1 MADIGNLKKVDIKI
15 LVTQDN
21 FHIEVPEFIHKNK
34 RVIDN
39 YEDLANVVIDMLKS
53 RYFFNIE
60 KNHMKDLMD
69 DLVFIFNPG
78 SEENI
83 ARVQN
88 LIYDSESDSE
98 ESCEDADDDNRFKEI
113 IEKKSRKSD
122 KSDNKSK

>member
-1 MADIGNLKKVDIKI
+1 MADAGNLKKIVINT

-21 FHIEVPEFIHKNK
+21 FHIEVPEFIHRKT

-39 YEDLANVVIDMLKS
+39 YEDMANVVIDMLKC

-69 DLVFIFNPG
+69 DLVFIFNPS

-88 LIYDSESDSE
+88 LIYDSDESDGSDESDDGVE
-98 ESCEDADDDNRFKEI
+98 EITRD
-113 IEKKSRKSD
+113 
-122 KSDNKSK
+122 

>member
-1 MADIGNLKKVDIKI
+1 MADAGNLKKIVINT

-21 FHIEVPEFIHKNK
+21 FHIEVPEFIHRKK

-39 YEDLANVVIDMLKS
+39 YEDMANVVIDMLKC

-60 KNHMKDLMD
+60 KNHLKDLMD
-69 DLVFIFNPG
+69 DLVFIFNPS

-88 LIYDSESDSE
+88 LIYDSDDSE
-98 ESCEDADDDNRFKEI
+98 DSGDSDDGIEDI
-113 IEKKSRKSD
+113 SRD
-122 KSDNKSK
+122 

>member
-1 MADIGNLKKVDIKI
+1 MADVGNLKKVVIKT

-21 FHIEVPEFIHKNK
+21 FHLEVPEFIHKNK

-39 YEDLANVVIDMLKS
+39 YEDLANVVFDMLKA

-60 KNHMKDLMD
+60 KNHLKDLMD

-88 LIYDSESDSE
+88 LIYDSDSESDMSGDDG
-98 ESCEDADDDNRFKEI
+98 EDGRFEEI
-113 IEKKSRKSD
+113 IEKKSKKSD
-122 KSDNKSK
+122 KKRS

>member
-1 MADIGNLKKVDIKI
+1 MADIGNLKKVDIKT

-88 LIYDSESDSE
+88 LIYDSDSDS
-98 ESCEDADDDNRFKEI
+98 D
-113 IEKKSRKSD
+113 SD
-122 KSDNKSK
+122 ISSSDEWEFIN